1 MSVNNDGGIVRRVEP
16 AVKRDSR
23 LGSKK
28 KTDPH
33 MICLIAAGVTA
44 GRNARRP
51 AVSRSAARDSHERP
65 ASAGGWKMIFD
76 FGDGA
81 LALDG
86 DGKSGAGF

>member
-51 AVSRSAARDSHERP
+51 AVSRFAAETLTKDP
-65 ASAGGWKMIFD
+65 PQPVAGR
-76 FGDGA
+76 
-81 LALDG
+81 
-86 DGKSGAGF
+86 